1 MREMMRVTGIAE
13 VVDTYDTKMDI
24 FPLDDDLLSLEW
36 YHSFR

>member
-1 MREMMRVTGIAE
+1 MMRITGIADL
-13 VVDTYDTKMDI
+13 VKTYDTTMDI